1 MLNAIKNHIK
11 KHNGR
16 FVNTLIVVMLSLCLF
31 TMLNAIYPGNF
42 ILQILLVILTIGVLS
57 MIFIMFMWKR

>member
-11 KHNGR
+11 KHNGQ
-16 FVNTLIVVMLSLCLF
+16 FVNTLIVLMLSLCLF
-31 TMLNAIYPGNF
+31 TMLNAIYPGNV
-42 ILQILLVILTIGVLS
+42 ILQILLVIQTIGVLS